1 MVFILCYYTY
11 DGISTC
17 VYTSIYRF
25 LCALFVCDHQTVM
38 SCDIQQQHYYYN
50 NDHRDIIFLLCFIND
65 RIVNVNCYKLLEM
78 NNAASVFP
86 GSVY

>member
-38 SCDIQQQHYYYN
+38 SCDN
-50 NDHRDIIFLLCFIND
+50 PAAALL
-65 RIVNVNCYKLLEM
+65 L
-78 NNAASVFP
+78 
-86 GSVY
+86 